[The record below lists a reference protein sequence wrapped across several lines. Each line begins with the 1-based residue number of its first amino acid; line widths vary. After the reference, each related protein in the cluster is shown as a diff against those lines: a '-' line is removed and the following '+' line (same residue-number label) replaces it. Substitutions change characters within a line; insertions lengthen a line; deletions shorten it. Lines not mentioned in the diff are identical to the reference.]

1 MAAIAAPETASL
13 AGPPTG
19 QSRTRYRMP
28 AWASF
33 ALLAS
38 MAFTFLAAASAPTP
52 LYGVYQDEWGFSAI
66 TTTIVFSVYAVS
78 VLGALLTVGALS
90 DHVGRRPV
98 LFGALGAQAVALI
111 LFVVAENVG
120 VLMAARFVQGISTGA
135 AIGAMGAGMLDL
147 SKLRGATASAVAPM
161 LGTGAGAVIS
171 GAFVQWLPAPQH
183 LIYLVLLG
191 LFVLQAVG
199 VAFMPETVTP
209 KPGALASLRPQF
221 ALPPAAR
228 RPLIAAAPAMIAC
241 WSMAGLYGSLG
252 PALVHRI
259 TGSVNHV
266 YGGGAL
272 FVLAASGAVA
282 VLALQNT
289 APHTSMVI
297 GTAALFSGVGLTLFA
312 GDTSSLGFF
321 LAAIVAGTGFGAAFQ
336 GALRSVVMVAGPHER
351 AGVIS
356 VLFVISYVAF
366 GGPAI
371 IAGLLVVE
379 TGDIMATSQY
389 YGGAVMVLAAFALV
403 AMIRQN
409 RPAKAA
415 ALAEAAVGE
424 VISVEHIAEGRVV
437 GALRPVPA
445 PEFDAA

>member
-1 MAAIAAPETASL
+1 MAAIADPET
-13 AGPPTG
+13 
-19 QSRTRYRMP
+19 RTRYRLP

-52 LYGVYQDEWGFSAI
+52 LYGVYQDEWGFSAV

-78 VLGALLTVGALS
+78 VLGALLTVGGLS
-90 DHVGRRPV
+90 DYIGRRPV
-98 LFGALGAQAVALI
+98 LFGALGAQAVALL
-111 LFVVAENVG
+111 LFAVAENVPM
-120 VLMAARFVQGISTGA
+120 LMAARFVQGISTGA
-135 AIGAMGAGMLDL
+135 AIGAMGAGLLDL

-171 GAFVQWLPAPQH
+171 GLFVQWLPWPQH

-191 LFVLQAVG
+191 LFVLQTVG
-199 VAFMPETVTP
+199 VAFMPETGAL

-228 RPLIAAAPAMIAC
+228 RPLLAAGPAMIAC

-259 TGSVNHV
+259 TGSVNHI

-272 FVLAASGAVA
+272 FVLAASGALA
-282 VLALQNT
+282 VLALQDT
-289 APHTSMVI
+289 APHQSMVI
-297 GTAALFSGVGLTLFA
+297 GTAALFVGVGLTLFA
-312 GDTSSLGFF
+312 GDASTLGFF
-321 LAAIVAGTGFGAAFQ
+321 LAAIVAGVGFGAAFQ
-336 GALRSVVMVAGPHER
+336 GALRSVAMVAGPQER

-389 YGGAVMVLAAFALV
+389 YGGAVMALAGAALI
-403 AMIRQN
+403 AML
-409 RPAKAA
+409 RPAKVTAPAA
-415 ALAEAAVGE
+415 APPVSEAALTE
-424 VISVEHIAEGRVV
+424 AALTEAAAREARVV

-445 PEFDAA
+445 PKLDAA

>member
-1 MAAIAAPETASL
+1 MAAIAAPETPTA
-13 AGPPTG
+13 PPPER
-19 QSRTRYRMP
+19 SSFRLP
-28 AWASF
+28 DWASF

-52 LYGVYQDEWGFSAI
+52 LYGVYQDKWGFSAT
-66 TTTIVFSVYAVS
+66 TTTIVFSVYAIS
-78 VLGALLTVGALS
+78 VLGALLTIGALS
-90 DHVGRRPV
+90 DHIGRRPV

-111 LFVVAENVG
+111 LFAVADNVP

-171 GAFVQWLPAPQH
+171 GVFVQWLPAPQQ

-191 LFVLQAVG
+191 LFALQAVG

-221 ALPPAAR
+221 AFPPAAR

-259 TGSVNHV
+259 TGSVNYV

-289 APHTSMVI
+289 APHTSMVT
-297 GTAALFSGVGLTLFA
+297 GTAALFTGVGLTLFA
-312 GDTSSLGFF
+312 GDASSLGFF
-321 LAAIVAGTGFGAAFQ
+321 LAAIVAGMGFGAAFQ

-371 IAGLLVVE
+371 VAGVLVVQ

-389 YGGAVMVLAAFALV
+389 YGAAVMVLAAFALV
-403 AMIRQN
+403 AMVRQN

-415 ALAEAAVGE
+415 AIAPVSEAGVSEAVAAAVADA
-424 VISVEHIAEGRVV
+424 HIV
-437 GALRPVPA
+437 GALRPA
-445 PEFDAA
+445 RSPEFDAA

>member
-1 MAAIAAPETASL
+1 MVAIAAPETAPPD
-13 AGPPTG
+13 GPP
-19 QSRTRYRMP
+19 RTRYRMP

-52 LYGVYQDEWGFSAI
+52 LYGVYQDEWGFSAM

-98 LFGALGAQAVALI
+98 LFGALGAQAMALI
-111 LFVVAENVG
+111 LFVIAENVP

-183 LIYLVLLG
+183 LIYLVMFG
-191 LFVLQAVG
+191 LFALQAVG

-209 KPGALASLRPQF
+209 KPGALASLKPQF
-221 ALPPAAR
+221 ALPAAAR

-312 GDTSSLGFF
+312 GDASSLGFF

-351 AGVIS
+351 AGVVS

-403 AMIRQN
+403 AMLRQN
-409 RPAKAA
+409 RPVKAA
-415 ALAEAAVGE
+415 ALAEAALAE
-424 VISVEHIAEGRVV
+424 VAAVEHAAEARIV
-437 GALRPVPA
+437 GALRPGA
-445 PEFDAA
+445 SPEADAA